1 MEIDPLEAVITWL
14 ETALTTVSGRVA
26 GKHRY
31 GDGAGD
37 WADDAT
43 GVSVHLDGG
52 VPDLYAPIGVSRLEI
67 RIYSNDQA
75 AIVNVWMELVG
86 LSRNNQRFVQAT
98 TRGDALIHYF
108 LPGSILSLIYD
119 DPLRKELGIVFFE
132 SMISEVV
139 IP

>member
-1 MEIDPLEAVITWL
+1 MVIDPLEAVITWL

-52 VPDLYAPIGVSRLEI
+52 ELDLYAPVVTPRFEV
-67 RIYSNDQA
+67 RIYATDQA
-75 AIVNVWMELVG
+75 VIVAVWMELIA
-86 LSRNNQRFVQAT
+86 LSRGNSRFVQTT

-108 LPGSILSLIYD
+108 LPGTILSLIYD
-119 DPLRKELGIVFFE
+119 DPLEKDLGIVFFE
-132 SMISEVV
+132 SKISEAAVS
-139 IP
+139 